1 MNRLYSSLMPDDSTT
16 LSSQQWISKD
26 QASLSP
32 SYTRDFPLV
41 ISHAL
46 GMHLYSPEGKQYLD
60 FGAGLAVCSTG
71 HRHPKVQAAI
81 EAQLNKVWHVSSS
94 DYYEPTQIL
103 LAETLKRLAPW
114 LGEDAKVYFGNSG
127 AEATEAAL
135 KLARF
140 HTKRPAVVSFERGF
154 HGRTFGAMSLT
165 ASKPHYQA
173 GFAPLVPQVFHAP
186 YPYPFRDTLSG
197 VDAETST
204 HQCLAYIEETLFRQ
218 IAPPE
223 TIAAFVVEAI
233 QGEGGY
239 IVPPDSFLLGV
250 QAIARKHGILVVC
263 DEVQSGVGRTGK
275 FWACQHVEGFEPDV
289 LLSAK
294 GLASGLP
301 LSAVIARGGVMDWQ
315 AGSHASTFGGNPLAC
330 ASALATIALVEES
343 LAENARTIGETVLKP
358 ALEALQQQF
367 SQHIGEVRGRGLMLA
382 IELVENGTTPS
393 PKKQEAVLQGLF
405 EGGIVAVGCGCN
417 SVRFCP
423 PLVVEAVHCETL
435 INALKSILLTL

>member
-1 MNRLYSSLMPDDSTT
+1 MPDDSTT
-16 LSSQQWISKD
+16 LSSQQWISRD
-26 QASLSP
+26 QTSLSP

-41 ISHAL
+41 VSHAL
-46 GMHLYSPEGKQYLD
+46 GMHLYTPEGKQYLD

-71 HRHPKVQAAI
+71 HRHPQVQAAI

-103 LAETLKRLAPW
+103 LAETLKRLTPW
-114 LGEDAKVYFGNSG
+114 LGEDATVYFGNSG

-140 HTKRPAVVSFERGF
+140 HTKCPAVVSFDRGF

-186 YPYPFRDTLSG
+186 YPYPFKDALAG
-197 VDAETST
+197 IDAETSA
-204 HQCLAYIEETLFRQ
+204 HQCLAYIEETLFQQ
-218 IAPPE
+218 IAPAE

-239 IVPPDSFLLGV
+239 IVPPDSFLLGL

-289 LLSAK
+289 VLSAK

-301 LSAVIARGGVMDWQ
+301 LCAVIARGGVMNWQ

-330 ASALATIALVEES
+330 ASALATIALMEES
-343 LAENARTIGETVLKP
+343 LAENASIIGETVLKP

-367 SQHIGEVRGRGLMLA
+367 PHHIGDVRGRGLMLA
-382 IELVENGTTPS
+382 IELVENGTEPS
-393 PKKQEAVLQGLF
+393 ASKQEKVLQGLF
-405 EGGIVAVGCGCN
+405 EAGIVAVGCGCN

-423 PLVVEAVHCETL
+423 PLVVEAPHCEQMTE
-435 INALKSILLTL
+435 ALRGVLNQLTA

>member
-1 MNRLYSSLMPDDSTT
+1 MPILTKT
-16 LSSQQWISKD
+16 SSQAWIQRD

-41 ISHAL
+41 VSHAL
-46 GMHLYSPEGKQYLD
+46 GMYLYTPEGKQYLD

-94 DYYEPTQIL
+94 DYYEPNLVL
-103 LAETLKRLAPW
+103 LAETLKRLTPW
-114 LGEDAKVYFGNSG
+114 LGETATVYFGNSG

-140 HTKRPAVVSFERGF
+140 HTQRPAIVSFERGF

-165 ASKPHYQA
+165 ASKPHYSA
-173 GFAPLVPQVFHAP
+173 GFAPLVPEVYHAP
-186 YPYPFRDTLSG
+186 YPYPYRDSLLGIDPEIS
-197 VDAETST
+197 SQ
-204 HQCLAYIEETLFRQ
+204 QCLAYLEETLFQ
-218 IAPPE
+218 SIASPE

-239 IVPPDSFLLGV
+239 IVPPDSFLLGL
-250 QAIARKHGILVVC
+250 QAIAHKHGILVVC

-289 LLSAK
+289 ILSAK

-301 LSAVIARGGVMDWQ
+301 LCAVIARGGVMNW
-315 AGSHASTFGGNPLAC
+315 AYGSHASTFGGNPLAC
-330 ASALATIALVEES
+330 ASALATLALVEEG
-343 LAENARTIGETVLKP
+343 LAENASTVGETVLKP
-358 ALEALQQQF
+358 ALIALKQRF
-367 SQHIGEVRGRGLMLA
+367 HQHIGDVRGRGFMLA
-382 IELVENGTTPS
+382 IELVENGTDPS
-393 PKKQEAVLQGLF
+393 PQKQEAVLQGLF
-405 EGGIVAVGCGCN
+405 EAGIVAVGCGYS

-423 PLVVEAVHCETL
+423 PLVVETHHCQQLME
-435 INALKSILLTL
+435 ALGDVLQAMG